1 MATTPE
7 EPTDEAD
14 PFDAADEEEG
24 PTPLPTW
31 LGAIGQ
37 MLAALLVVIGLV
49 VAFVG
54 LAALLRRVLP

>member
-7 EPTDEAD
+7 EPNHEPD
-14 PFDAADEEEG
+14 PFDDAHEEEG

-37 MLAALLVVIGLV
+37 MAAALLVVIGLF

-54 LAALLRRVLP
+54 VAALLRRVLP